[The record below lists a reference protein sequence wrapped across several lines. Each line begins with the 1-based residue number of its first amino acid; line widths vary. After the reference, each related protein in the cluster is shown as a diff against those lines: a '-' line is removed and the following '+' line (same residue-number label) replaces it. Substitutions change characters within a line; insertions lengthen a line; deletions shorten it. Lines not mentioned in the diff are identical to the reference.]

1 MLKFSSRQGLLQTS
15 LVMGTLLTATVSS
28 AAEQGDET
36 AQTAQN
42 ASGQKPSDAARPKD
56 DAVMTVLSPAVKNVA
71 GSKITLSAAEMQQRG
86 GNDFGTIMRYET
98 LIGAVGSSGGSTSG
112 KSGFDRSGYTGYN
125 IRGLEGNRIAM
136 DVDGIPQPDATGRSY
151 ASRAGVNTF
160 GIGRDYVDPYLYG
173 QVDIEVG
180 ATSTARS
187 NNALGGSVSFLP
199 KSADDYLAP
208 SKPTYFG
215 YQSDYDS
222 SNRSW
227 HNGITAAMGDETLRG
242 LVAYSRRDGQ
252 ETRNNSGERDA
263 YPANWH
269 SDPFLASGI
278 WQPSDERCAGKRRL

>member
-42 ASGQKPSDAARPKD
+42 ASSQKPSYVARPKE

-173 QVDIEVG
+173 
-180 ATSTARS
+180 
-187 NNALGGSVSFLP
+187 
-199 KSADDYLAP
+199 
-208 SKPTYFG
+208 
-215 YQSDYDS
+215 
-222 SNRSW
+222 
-227 HNGITAAMGDETLRG
+227 
-242 LVAYSRRDGQ
+242 
-252 ETRNNSGERDA
+252 
-263 YPANWH
+263 
-269 SDPFLASGI
+269 
-278 WQPSDERCAGKRRL
+278 